1 MVKHVVMWKYSNKK
15 DSGAAKELLESMN
28 GKVAHMERMEVGED
42 FLHAESSYD
51 IVLITE
57 HKNRKELDL
66 YQKDNFHV
74 QIKRKLSDLESVRAA
89 VDFEF

>member
-1 MVKHVVMWKYSNKK
+1 MVKHVVMWKYSNK
-15 DSGAAKELLESMN
+15 DDAAAAKELLESMN
-28 GKVAHMERMEVGED
+28 GKVAYIEKMEVGED
-42 FLHAESSYD
+42 FRHSESSYD

-89 VDFEF
+89 VDFEL